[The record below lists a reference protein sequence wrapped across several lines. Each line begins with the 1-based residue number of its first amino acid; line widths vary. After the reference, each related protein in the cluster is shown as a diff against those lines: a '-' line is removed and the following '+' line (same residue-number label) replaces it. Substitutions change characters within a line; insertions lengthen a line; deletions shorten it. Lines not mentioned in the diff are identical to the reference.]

1 MREKG
6 LKVEKEINHIVSTN
20 LFVTITNAN
29 FDEKAINR
37 RINITLNAIRD
48 LQNSLHLPLDK
59 DVEEYIDADI
69 PKRLGKAMS
78 IGVLQTQDPDKRS
91 LKELI
96 IYGLKGLCAYV
107 KHANAL
113 GYEDEEVDA
122 FIQKTLSVLIDE
134 HLSVD
139 ELVSLTL
146 KTGEAGVKGMAL
158 LDSANTGSYGN
169 RCSK

>member
-1 MREKG
+1 MDSMFCFQCQETFKNSGCVRVGVCGKNPLVAGLQDFLIWGTKKLSKVTSDMREKG

-107 KHANAL
+107 KHANV
-113 GYEDEEVDA
+113 G
-122 FIQKTLSVLIDE
+122 
-134 HLSVD
+134 
-139 ELVSLTL
+139 
-146 KTGEAGVKGMAL
+146 
-158 LDSANTGSYGN
+158 
-169 RCSK
+169 